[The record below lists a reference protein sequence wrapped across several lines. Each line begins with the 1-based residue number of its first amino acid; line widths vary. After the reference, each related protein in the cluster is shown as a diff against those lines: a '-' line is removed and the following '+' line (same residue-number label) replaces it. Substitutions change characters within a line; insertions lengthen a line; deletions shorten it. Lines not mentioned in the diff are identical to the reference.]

1 MFHKLNWIKKW
12 PAQPKKIHINLTFA
26 TGFYCFQKEK
36 SNSGPSCLGDG
47 KGRTRKEGGPN
58 FSPELKDQMY
68 NFFKKSNEELFKWI
82 GEDFG
87 WN

>member
-1 MFHKLNWIKKW
+1 MRFF
-12 PAQPKKIHINLTFA
+12 LTQDK
-26 TGFYCFQKEK
+26 GFYCFQKEK
-36 SNSGPSCLGDG
+36 ANAGPSCLGDG

-58 FSPELKDQMY
+58 FSPEIKTQMY
-68 NFFKKSNEELFKWI
+68 NFFRNSNEELFKWI